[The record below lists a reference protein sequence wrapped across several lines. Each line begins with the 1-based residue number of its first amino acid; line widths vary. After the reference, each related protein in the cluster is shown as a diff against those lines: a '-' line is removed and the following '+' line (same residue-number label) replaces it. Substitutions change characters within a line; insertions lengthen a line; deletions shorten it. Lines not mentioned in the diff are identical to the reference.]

1 MPKALHFLPLP
12 QRRERLRRVA
22 ASLHRGNTR
31 DLPLLDEMLRDAEVV
46 ASFNDDDLKNLILVV
61 KHHRPDLALNLLT
74 HVRAPKE
81 RLSLGNCLATI
92 WSRIDINAAW
102 RAITASSLPEA
113 ERLALRSAMV

>member
-1 MPKALHFLPLP
+1 MKTARHPVLL
-12 QRRERLRRVA
+12 RRERLRRTI

-31 DLPLLDEMLRDAEVV
+31 DLPLLDDLLGDAEVC
-46 ASFNDDDLKNLILVV
+46 ATFTDAELKDTILVV

-74 HVRAPKE
+74 RVRTPEE
-81 RLSLGNCLATI
+81 RISLGNCLAAI

-113 ERLALRSAMV
+113 ERLSLYSAMV